1 LRKCAKYGSFRGK
14 IGEARA
20 GNRRASLRSGVS
32 VLLLHADVSELAERL
47 GHYASRQLPF
57 AMSRALND
65 TGDAVAKRLN
75 DETLVAFDRPTPF
88 TQRAFAVLKR
98 SDKQTAAVVVG
109 ARPIQEE
116 YLRLQVTGGTRIP
129 KGKAL
134 LVPRRAELNAYG
146 NLPRSALRRLL
157 ARKDVF
163 VARRRDPRTR
173 HLEPG
178 LYQRWDGRLIP
189 LIAFE
194 DQAQYERRFR
204 FEEVAKAEAIARLPD
219 ALATRLAEAISTA
232 R

>member
-1 LRKCAKYGSFRGK
+1 
-14 IGEARA
+14 
-20 GNRRASLRSGVS
+20 
-32 VLLLHADVSELAERL
+32 VLSIHVDVSKLAERL
-47 GHYASRQLPF
+47 GQYASRQLPF
-57 AMSRALND
+57 AVSRALND
-65 TGDAVAKRLN
+65 TGHLVAKRLN

-88 TQRAFAVLKR
+88 TQRAFAVLKP
-98 SDKQTAAVVVG
+98 SDKQTLAVLVG

-116 YLRLQVTGGTRIP
+116 YLRLQVTGGTRTP
-129 KGKAL
+129 KGRAL
-134 LVPRRAELNAYG
+134 VVPRRAQLNAYG

-194 DQAQYERRFR
+194 EQAQYEPRFP
-204 FEEVAKAEAIARLPD
+204 FEEVAKAEAIMRLPD
-219 ALATRLAEAISTA
+219 ALTTRLVEAIATA